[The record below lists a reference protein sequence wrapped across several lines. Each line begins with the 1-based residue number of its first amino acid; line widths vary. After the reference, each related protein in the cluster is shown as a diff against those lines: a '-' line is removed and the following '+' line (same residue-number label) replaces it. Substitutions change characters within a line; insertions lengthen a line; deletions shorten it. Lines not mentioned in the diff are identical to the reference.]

1 MNNKNNS
8 SANVEKTKNFIFNYY
23 NNFDFHNSKNNLI
36 SSPYSDISF
45 LSNEYKNIS
54 FKKYKI
60 LNDIFNIF
68 LLTTKIALITKGVF
82 NDKDID
88 NISYIKD
95 YFYGK
100 NCYID
105 DEMF

>member
-1 MNNKNNS
+1 M
-8 SANVEKTKNFIFNYY
+8 IF
-23 NNFDFHNSKNNLI
+23 L
-36 SSPYSDISF
+36 
-45 LSNEYKNIS
+45 
-54 FKKYKI
+54 
-60 LNDIFNIF
+60 F

-88 NISYIKD
+88 NISYIKE